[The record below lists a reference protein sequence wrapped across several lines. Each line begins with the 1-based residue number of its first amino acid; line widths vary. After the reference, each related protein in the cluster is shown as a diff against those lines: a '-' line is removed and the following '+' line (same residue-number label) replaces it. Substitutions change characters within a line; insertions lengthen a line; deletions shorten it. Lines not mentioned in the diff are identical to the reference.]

1 MCTDHGIHAKQIFG
15 PKVDYE
21 SLKHDRNKSQPSPS
35 RTINGLDST
44 TNNAAVGGAM
54 DAVKDFEDNA
64 TKITPP
70 VLSVDRA
77 CLNCANNKP

>member
-35 RTINGLDST
+35 RTHNTLSSAKNNT
-44 TNNAAVGGAM
+44 TNAM
-54 DAVKDFEDNA
+54 DPVKDFEDNA